1 MKLKYILALADCI
14 RFAAH
19 AGNAFSAEQIE
30 HLAQFCARSNKDF
43 DKPRWLAY
51 IRDGPPKQ

>member
-14 RFAAH
+14 RFAKH
-19 AGNAFSAEQIE
+19 AGNPFTDAQIE
-30 HLAQFCARSNKDF
+30 LLAEFCARNNRDF

-51 IRDGPPKQ
+51 IRDGPKP